1 MPTWSKRSVIV
12 STLYAL
18 ITSRTHC
25 SYFIFTD
32 FLTWNVRAQ
41 AQKSINKAYHTNK
54 RGNYQKICV
63 KSKPGKV
70 KGNLHKCFTCVT
82 KTIANLTKYSRKP
95 GNYNGTI
102 IFEIDIMKNSSPI
115 NLNLCQTWLFHNCF
129 GCFFC
134 FDLLW
139 AELRVQWV
147 QQKRIAV
154 LVLTWQKVWI
164 LNWVGMSFSWCQSQ
178 K

>member
-1 MPTWSKRSVIV
+1 MIDLFVRKDCALKQEFTFRTLQDVLNAMNKTAHKR
-12 STLYAL
+12 
-18 ITSRTHC
+18 
-25 SYFIFTD
+25 FTY
-32 FLTWNVRAQ
+32 VA
-41 AQKSINKAYHTNK
+41 
-54 RGNYQKICV
+54 
-63 KSKPGKV
+63 
-70 KGNLHKCFTCVT
+70 
-82 KTIANLTKYSRKP
+82 KTRANLTTYSRKP
-95 GNYNGTI
+95 ENYNGTI

-139 AELRVQWV
+139 AELRVQSV

>member
-1 MPTWSKRSVIV
+1 MQFHRLMHYHILSRAKLKCDFFSMYSAGCPKYV
-12 STLYAL
+12 LY
-18 ITSRTHC
+18 C
-25 SYFIFTD
+25 
-32 FLTWNVRAQ
+32 
-41 AQKSINKAYHTNK
+41 
-54 RGNYQKICV
+54 
-63 KSKPGKV
+63 
-70 KGNLHKCFTCVT
+70 KCFTYVA
-82 KTIANLTKYSRKP
+82 KTRANLTTYSRKP
-95 GNYNGTI
+95 ENYNGTI

>member
-1 MPTWSKRSVIV
+1 M
-12 STLYAL
+12 AL
-18 ITSRTHC
+18 ISKGFGREISFWSRAITEVQSHC
-25 SYFIFTD
+25 MYIS
-32 FLTWNVRAQ
+32 
-41 AQKSINKAYHTNK
+41 HP
-54 RGNYQKICV
+54 
-63 KSKPGKV
+63 SKFFKY
-70 KGNLHKCFTCVT
+70 VT
-82 KTIANLTKYSRKP
+82 KTRANLTTYSRKP
-95 GNYNGTI
+95 ENYNGTI

>member
-1 MPTWSKRSVIV
+1 MTSFLPSEGV
-12 STLYAL
+12 SEITFGSICSRYLWKKCFAVTLQVFML
-18 ITSRTHC
+18 WT
-25 SYFIFTD
+25 
-32 FLTWNVRAQ
+32 
-41 AQKSINKAYHTNK
+41 
-54 RGNYQKICV
+54 
-63 KSKPGKV
+63 KPG
-70 KGNLHKCFTCVT
+70 LSKCFTCFT
-82 KTIANLTKYSRKP
+82 KTFANLTTYSRKP
-95 GNYNGTI
+95 GKYNGTI

-139 AELRVQWV
+139 AELRVQSV